1 MPFSDILEIMWE
13 NKEDDLFYQKGVEE
27 GLEKGLEKG
36 EEIGLEKGIELER
49 DIVIENLLRKKRLT
63 IEEIADATNV
73 SIEYVL
79 KIDAKISL

>member
-27 GLEKGLEKG
+27 GLEKG